1 MIKATN
7 LVEGWAIIDGTRD
20 TINPRNKVL
29 KPNSSN
35 AEVSGSQFDIDFTDT
50 GFVLNGTDDVI
61 NGYSGGTGEY
71 IYMAFK
77 GSYADYVSDYNTDGT
92 IDSRVKANPAYG
104 FSIASYTGNGTSGA
118 TIGHSLG
125 VTPDVVIVKNR
136 TTSGRQNIIYMAFAD
151 TRDAAF
157 WRDVSG
163 NNNNWTPN
171 NLDYRDS
178 LPDSPTNNFATFN
191 PIDKNDGTYSEGN
204 LKAVTGTVG
213 GSTQR
218 GSFYFNNGKWYY
230 EFLPTINGGIT
241 ALGFESL
248 NGGVYTPHFYQADN
262 GQYYNGAS
270 ASAYGATFTTL
281 DVIGVALDADNQTVE
296 FFKNGASQGLISSVN
311 SGMTAGD
318 EYVVHLTD
326 RDVAQTLTGVI
337 NFGQDSTFSGERP
350 AGGNTDANNIGN
362 FAYAVPSG
370 FLSLCSDNL
379 PEVTVGPNSAAKPID
394 QFETILYTGN
404 GGTQHIGSGGVQ
416 HPVDVTT
423 IDNSLRFND
432 DDSAYLART
441 PASAGNRK
449 TWTWSGWVKRSTLG
463 QNFLFSAGAD
473 SNNRVQLSF
482 ENYTSDNLSLEA
494 KSGGSTQ
501 ALIVSTASYKNVSGW
516 YHVVVA
522 VDTTQATSTDRIKFY
537 VDGSQVTDLQQTT
550 YPSQNADLEINKAIE
565 HNIGKRTYSTNY
577 YDGYMADVYFI
588 DGQALTPSSFGQ
600 YGSNGYWI
608 PKAVTG
614 LTYGTNGFSLDFS
627 DNSTATALGTD
638 GSGNSNDWTPSNIGV
653 SDQMLDS
660 PTQNYATL
668 DALQTYSTVTLSEGN
683 LKSFSNDAARLAIS
697 EVTYG
702 LTSGKYY
709 FEYSQR
715 AGSNVGYPIIFIN
728 DSTSADYTDT
738 NYSGYGVN
746 AYGEYILD
754 GTNVAR
760 VASLSLDA
768 TSDVRMFAID
778 FDNGKI
784 WAGKNGTWYDQ
795 GGTSYT
801 NATGPESGSNE
812 IAAGFDYNLA
822 KIFVGHNDSGSTGNL
837 NFGADGTFA
846 GTITAGGNSDA
857 NGYGDFKYP
866 VPSGFLALNDN
877 NITEERG
884 INSPDFVWIKLRNQ
898 AGDYHNLFDSVRGA
912 TKRLFSNDT
921 SAENTDA
928 NTLISFDYDGFTV
941 GSNGNVN
948 TAGINIASW
957 NWKAGGTAVSNTAGS
972 ITSQVSANT
981 DAGFSIVSYTGTGA
995 NATVGH
1001 SLGVQPSMIIVKN
1014 RIDARNWSVWHKDLS
1029 SNDYYLRLDSADAQA
1044 SAGANYWNSTAP
1056 TSSVFS
1062 VGVEGDVNDSGD
1074 AMIAYCF
1081 ADVEGFSKTG
1091 TYVGTGAGGANSGPF
1106 AYCGFRPALV
1116 IIKQYDAARNW
1127 SMYDSKREPTNDGKS
1142 ALLYPNLDYAEY
1154 NPSSVD
1160 QDSIDF
1166 LSNGFKLQSEAPGSE
1181 NVSGGN
1187 YLFIAFAENPFK
1199 YANAR

>member
-1 MIKATN
+1 MFKNA
-7 LVEGWAIIDGTRD
+7 DGADDWVILDSTR
-20 TINPRNKVL
+20 NPSNPVNSVL
-29 KPNSSN
+29 FPS
-35 AEVSGSQFDIDFTDT
+35 
-50 GFVLNGTDDVI
+50 
-61 NGYSGGTGEY
+61 
-71 IYMAFK
+71 
-77 GSYADYVSDYNTDGT
+77 GSYAEETNANRQIEISNT
-92 IDSRVKANPAYG
+92 G
-104 FSIASYTGNGTSGA
+104 FQVTSSGQWINGSG
-118 TIGHSLG
+118 
-125 VTPDVVIVKNR
+125 
-136 TTSGRQNIIYMAFAD
+136 QNIIYMAFAD
-151 TRDAAF
+151 TREAAF
-157 WRDVSG
+157 WKDVSG

-178 LPDSPTNNFATFN
+178 LPDSPTNNFAVFN
-191 PIDKNDGTYSEGN
+191 ALVTTHNLSEGN
-204 LKAVTGTVG
+204 LRVDCDDSTYAIPSTLLAPSGKWYGEILINDLAGSDTYVRIGVVTADGIGKDLGGVTGTFAFLG
-213 GSTQR
+213 DGRTYSQGSVATY
-218 GSFYFNNGKWYY
+218 G
-230 EFLPTINGGIT
+230 T
-241 ALGFESL
+241 AVSTG
-248 NGGVYTPHFYQADN
+248 
-262 GQYYNGAS
+262 
-270 ASAYGATFTTL
+270 
-281 DVIGVALDADNQTVE
+281 DVFQVALDNDNGKLW
-296 FFKNGASQGLISSVN
+296 FGLNGTWMASGDPA
-311 SGMTAGD
+311 SGSNPSLTFTAGEQMGFAVSSGSGGFSPD
-318 EYVVHLTD
+318 FT
-326 RDVAQTLTGVI
+326 A
-337 NFGQDSTFSGERP
+337 NFGQDSTFSGAEP
-350 AGGNTDANNIGN
+350 IGAYADDN
-362 FAYAVPSG
+362 GKGLFQYAVPSG

-432 DDSAYLART
+432 DDSAYLSRT

-738 NYSGYGVN
+738 GYSGYGVN

>member
-1 MIKATN
+1 
-7 LVEGWAIIDGTRD
+7 
-20 TINPRNKVL
+20 
-29 KPNSSN
+29 
-35 AEVSGSQFDIDFTDT
+35 
-50 GFVLNGTDDVI
+50 
-61 NGYSGGTGEY
+61 
-71 IYMAFK
+71 
-77 GSYADYVSDYNTDGT
+77 
-92 IDSRVKANPAYG
+92 
-104 FSIASYTGNGTSGA
+104 
-118 TIGHSLG
+118 
-125 VTPDVVIVKNR
+125 
-136 TTSGRQNIIYMAFAD
+136 
-151 TRDAAF
+151 
-157 WRDVSG
+157 
-163 NNNNWTPN
+163 
-171 NLDYRDS
+171 
-178 LPDSPTNNFATFN
+178 
-191 PIDKNDGTYSEGN
+191 
-204 LKAVTGTVG
+204 
-213 GSTQR
+213 
-218 GSFYFNNGKWYY
+218 
-230 EFLPTINGGIT
+230 
-241 ALGFESL
+241 
-248 NGGVYTPHFYQADN
+248 
-262 GQYYNGAS
+262 
-270 ASAYGATFTTL
+270 
-281 DVIGVALDADNQTVE
+281 
-296 FFKNGASQGLISSVN
+296 
-311 SGMTAGD
+311 
-318 EYVVHLTD
+318 
-326 RDVAQTLTGVI
+326 
-337 NFGQDSTFSGERP
+337 
-350 AGGNTDANNIGN
+350 
-362 FAYAVPSG
+362 
-370 FLSLCSDNL
+370 LCSDNL

-449 TWTWSGWVKRSTLG
+449 TWTWSGWVKRGNFS

-482 ENYTSDNLSLEA
+482 EDYTSDNLSLEA

-501 ALIVSTASYKNVSGW
+501 ALIVSTATYRDSSAW
-516 YHVVVA
+516 YHVVIA
-522 VDTTQATSTDRIKFY
+522 VDTTEATSTDRIKFY

-627 DNSTATALGTD
+627 DNSTAAALGTD

-738 NYSGYGVN
+738 GYSGYGVN

-822 KIFVGHNDSGSTGNL
+822 KIFVGHNDSGSTGMF
-837 NFGADGTFA
+837 NFGADSTFA
-846 GTITAGGNSDA
+846 GNKTAASNADD
-857 NGYGDFKYP
+857 NGYGNFQYAP
-866 VPSGFLALNDN
+866 PSGFLALVNN
-877 NITEERG
+877 NIPEERG
-884 INSPDFVWIKLRNQ
+884 INSPDLVWIKTRNTASQ
-898 AGDYHNLFDSVRGA
+898 HVLTDSVRGVS
-912 TKRLFSNDT
+912 KQLFSSLTN
-921 SAENTDA
+921 AETTEA
-928 NTLISFDYDGFTV
+928 GKGVISFDYDGFTLGPELSV
-941 GSNGNVN
+941 TGSTNNG
-948 TAGINIASW
+948 TYTYASW
-957 NWKAGGTAVSNTAGS
+957 NWKAGGTAVANTDGS
-972 ITSQVSANT
+972 IASQVSANT

-1014 RIDARNWSVWHKDLS
+1014 RDTATWWDIYHGTLGGTK
-1029 SNDYYLRLDSADAQA
+1029 YLRL
-1044 SAGANYWNSTAP
+1044 NSTNGEFTGSVVWNDTDP

-1062 VGVEGDVNDSGD
+1062 VGTVNDVNASGENY
-1074 AMIAYCF
+1074 IAYCF
-1081 ADVEGFSKTG
+1081 ANSEGFSKAGSYTG
-1091 TYVGTGAGGANSGPF
+1091 NGSTNGTF
-1106 AYCGFRPALV
+1106 VYTGFRPAWIMVKNASVSNSWRL
-1116 IIKQYDAARNW
+1116 W
-1127 SMYDSKREPTNDGKS
+1127 DSERPGYNLTN
-1142 ALLYPNLDYAEY
+1142 LYLTPD
-1154 NPSSVD
+1154 SSGSEGAINIDVD
-1160 QDSIDF
+1160 
-1166 LSNGFKLQSEAPGSE
+1166 LTSNGFKLRGS
-1181 NVSGGN
+1181 NSSINGSGN
-1187 YLFIAFAENPFK
+1187 TIIYLAFAENPFK